1 MRWLQR
7 APCPVLTPYLLT
19 ATTATLPVNPLP
31 PPPAESALTAA
42 AEALTPP
49 QIAVAP
55 TPEAA
60 GGHALVSGLPAP
72 QPSFSTARQPLAI
85 ATFPSL
91 AEATIQTAAPVGHQL
106 SEPQSA
112 AAQTKN
118 ANSMHPGAQGYN
130 RPSLPELGLVA
141 SQAAWSPKVAAIAY
155 SAVPQPPVPSS
166 EPENPSSGAVSEL
179 EKLALEPENLTSQ
192 SQRPNSQPA
201 APTVGAERQTE
212 NATPE
217 SGVSVPAAPESE
229 TPQSEPAPPSAEAET
244 PMAEPGDATLTEA
257 PPSEPTE
264 ESAET
269 EAELFERVFGRPP
282 PQDQAIAVPFFI
294 NDQPQGQAIVVIAE
308 GSASQVQAAPV
319 LDKTASILRPDLQSQ
334 LAVIVDSDGYLPL
347 AQLQQLGIA
356 VVFDQTQLELYL
368 QIPAALRRTNVV
380 GVAGLPPEAADALPV
395 STVSGYLNIL
405 AGEDIVWS
413 GSGSTGRQPLRIAF
427 DGALNVSGWVLEG
440 RANAIEGGAP
450 GFSRGDVRLV
460 HDDPVNALRYIAG
473 DLSIPVSGAFQT
485 VVPLGGI
492 SVSRNYSLQPYRITR
507 PTGEFTFFLERPAR
521 VEIYIN
527 GVRVQQLQLEAG
539 PQDIRNLALSTGA
552 NDIQLII
559 TDDLGQVQRL
569 DFATALAGNLL
580 APGLQQFSYNLG
592 FPTRTLSG
600 QRQYQWEEPQLALA
614 HRWGVSPTV
623 TLGGYAQLTPSYQ
636 MVETDGVWA
645 SAVGNW
651 GWDVAASHTS
661 ELGTGLAMRL
671 QYELPPSPQDATN
684 RSLRIAAEYRG
695 DRFTTFGSLSPSPDW
710 LSLSASYSQR
720 IFDNTSL
727 NIGGGY
733 RLGRDG
739 PDSYT
744 ANLGLSRSLGN
755 GLSGSVNLNHSRN
768 QQGQDETRAFLG
780 LSWLMPQRRQS
791 LALNT
796 TVSSTEAIGNRL
808 SWSRSPD
815 RRLQSPGLAVDLNRG
830 SQGYGVSGR
839 LTYTD
844 YRFDLGLTH
853 DVSWPTG
860 AGATTSNNISNTT
873 RLTFGTALVFADGH
887 FGWSRPITNSF
898 VLVVPR
904 DRWRGQ
910 TIGVNPS
917 QDGYGAVVDGFGPAV
932 LPDLQPYYVSRVR
945 LDAPEAPLGY
955 DLGTDEYVVMPS
967 YRSGTLI
974 MAGTEASAFVRG
986 VLVDEA
992 GAPLGLQAGEVV
1004 SLSDADWAAQPL
1016 FTNRIGRFALLG
1028 FTPGRYEIRL
1038 RDRAPLQF
1046 EIAPDQE
1053 GLIDLGTLQIGPP

>member
-1 MRWLQR
+1 MAYPAGPQPISQLQP
-7 APCPVLTPYLLT
+7 AI
-19 ATTATLPVNPLP
+19 ATLAPSILAPESDMSDAGLAVPTVN
-31 PPPAESALTAA
+31 AESQP
-42 AEALTPP
+42 EH
-49 QIAVAP
+49 P
-55 TPEAA
+55 TPEAE
-60 GGHALVSGLPAP
+60 S
-72 QPSFSTARQPLAI
+72 
-85 ATFPSL
+85 
-91 AEATIQTAAPVGHQL
+91 
-106 SEPQSA
+106 SA
-112 AAQTKN
+112 
-118 ANSMHPGAQGYN
+118 
-130 RPSLPELGLVA
+130 
-141 SQAAWSPKVAAIAY
+141 
-155 SAVPQPPVPSS
+155 
-166 EPENPSSGAVSEL
+166 
-179 EKLALEPENLTSQ
+179 
-192 SQRPNSQPA
+192 PA
-201 APTVGAERQTE
+201 APTFAAEIPGAEFETPDSAP
-212 NATPE
+212 ATPA
-217 SGVSVPAAPESE
+217 S
-229 TPQSEPAPPSAEAET
+229 EAET
-244 PMAEPGDATLTEA
+244 PEAEPANA
-257 PPSEPTE
+257 IPSEVQTPAPTE
-264 ESAET
+264 TSAET

-282 PQDQAIAVPFFI
+282 AQNQAVAVPFFI
-294 NDQPQGQAIVVIAE
+294 NDQPQGQVIVVIAE
-308 GSASQVQAAPV
+308 GSVSQVQAAPV
-319 LDKTASILRPDLQSQ
+319 LDKTASILQPDLQRQ
-334 LAVIVDSDGYLPL
+334 LAAIAASDGYLPL

-380 GVAGLPPEAADALPV
+380 GVTGLPPEAADALPV

-413 GSGSTGRQPLRIAF
+413 GAGAGRQPLRLSL
-427 DGALNVSGWVLEG
+427 DGALNISGWVLEG
-440 RANAIEGGAP
+440 RANLVEAGNP

-460 HDDPVNALRYIAG
+460 HDDPINALRYVAG
-473 DLSIPVSGAFQT
+473 DLSIPVGGAFQT
-485 VVPLGGI
+485 LVPLGGI
-492 SVSRNYSLQPYRITR
+492 SVSRNYTLQPYRVTR
-507 PTGEFTFFLERPAR
+507 PTGEFTFLLERPSR
-521 VEIYIN
+521 VEVYIN

-539 PQDIRNLALSTGA
+539 PQDIRNLALSTGT

-592 FPTRTLSG
+592 FPVQTLGG
-600 QRQYQWEEPQLALA
+600 QRHYQWDEPQLALA
-614 HRWGVSPTV
+614 HRWGVSSTL

-645 SAVGNW
+645 STVGNW
-651 GWDVAASHTS
+651 GWDIAASHTN

-671 QYELPPSPQDATN
+671 QYELPPNPQDATN

-695 DRFTTFGSLSPSPDW
+695 DRFTTLGALGPSPDW
-710 LSLSASYSQR
+710 LTLSASYSQR
-720 IFDNTSL
+720 IFGDTSL

-739 PDSYT
+739 PDSYS

-755 GLSGSVNLNHSRN
+755 GLSGSLNINHSRN
-768 QQGQDETRAFLG
+768 QQGQDETRVFLG

-791 LALNT
+791 VALNT

-808 SWSRSPD
+808 SWSRSPE
-815 RRLQSPGLAVDLNRG
+815 RRLQSPGLALDLSRG
-830 SQGYGVSGR
+830 GQGYELSGR

-853 DVSWPTG
+853 DIAWPSQSE
-860 AGATTSNNISNTT
+860 AATSNTT

-910 TIGVNPS
+910 TIGVNPN
-917 QDGYGAVVDGFGPAV
+917 QDGYRAVVDGFGPAV

-945 LDAPEAPLGY
+945 LEAPDAPLGY
-955 DLGTDEYVVMPS
+955 DLGTDDYVIMPS
-967 YRSGTLI
+967 YRSGTVI

-986 VLVDEA
+986 VLVDEI

-1004 SLSDADWAAQPL
+1004 SLSNPDWAAQPL

-1028 FTPGRYEIRL
+1028 FTPGRYEIRM
-1038 RDRAPLQF
+1038 RDRTPLQF
-1046 EIAPDQE
+1046 EIAPNQE
-1053 GLIDLGTLQIGPP
+1053 GLIDLGTLQIGSP

>member
-1 MRWLQR
+1 M
-7 APCPVLTPYLLT
+7 LTPYLLT

-31 PPPAESALTAA
+31 PPSAEAALTAA

-55 TPEAA
+55 NPEAT

-72 QPSFSTARQPLAI
+72 QPSFSTARQPLA
-85 ATFPSL
+85 AVPPSL
-91 AEATIQTAAPVGHQL
+91 AEATVQAATLVEQQFA
-106 SEPQSA
+106 EPQLA
-112 AAQTKN
+112 AVQTKN
-118 ANSMHPGAQGYN
+118 ANSMHPGA
-130 RPSLPELGLVA
+130 RPSAPELGLDA
-141 SQAAWSPKVAAIAY
+141 NQAAWSPKVAT
-155 SAVPQPPVPSS
+155 SAHAAALFRPEPATPASAPLALNPEPETLVLEAEIPNAEPAAPPV
-166 EPENPSSGAVSEL
+166 EPENQPEPS
-179 EKLALEPENLTSQ
+179 
-192 SQRPNSQPA
+192 
-201 APTVGAERQTE
+201 
-212 NATPE
+212 TPE
-217 SGVSVPAAPESE
+217 SATPAPAAPEPE
-229 TPQSEPAPPSAEAET
+229 TEILDSD
-244 PMAEPGDATLTEA
+244 PGNSSPETEA
-257 PPSEPTE
+257 PEAEPDATATEAPASESTE

-269 EAELFERVFGRPP
+269 EAELFERIFGRPP

-319 LDKTASILRPDLQSQ
+319 LDKTATILQPDLQSQ
-334 LAVIVDSDGYLPL
+334 LAAIADSEGYLPL
-347 AQLQQLGIA
+347 DQLQQLGIE

-380 GVAGLPPEAADALPV
+380 GVTGLPPEAADALPV
-395 STVSGYLNIL
+395 SNVSGYLNIL

-413 GSGSTGRQPLRIAF
+413 GSGSTGRQPLRIAL

-440 RANAIEGGAP
+440 RANVIEGGTP

-460 HDDPVNALRYIAG
+460 HDDPVNALRYMAG

-492 SVSRNYSLQPYRITR
+492 SVSRNYSLQPYRVTR

-552 NDIQLII
+552 NDIQLVI

-600 QRQYQWEEPQLALA
+600 QRQYQWDEPQLALA

-671 QYELPPSPQDATN
+671 QYELPPSPQDASN

-695 DRFTTFGSLSPSPDW
+695 DRFTTFGSLSPSADW
-710 LSLSASYSQR
+710 LTLSAAYSQR

-755 GLSGSVNLNHSRN
+755 GLSGSLNLNHSRN
-768 QQGQDETRAFLG
+768 QQGQNETRAFLG

-791 LALNT
+791 VALNT
-796 TVSSTEAIGNRL
+796 TVSSTEAIGSRL

-815 RRLQSPGLAVDLNRG
+815 RRLQSPGLALDLNRG
-830 SQGYGVSGR
+830 GQGYDLSGR

-853 DVSWPTG
+853 DVAWPT
-860 AGATTSNNISNTT
+860 AAAAATSNTT

-917 QDGYGAVVDGFGPAV
+917 QEGYGAVVDGLGPAV
-932 LPDLQPYYVSRVR
+932 LPDLQPYYVSRLR
-945 LDAPEAPLGY
+945 LEAPEAPLGY
-955 DLGTDEYVVMPS
+955 DLGTDEYVIMPS

-1028 FTPGRYEIRL
+1028 FTPGMYEIRL

-1046 EIAPDQE
+1046 EITPDQE
-1053 GLIDLGTLQIGPP
+1053 GIIDLGTLQIGPS

>member
-1 MRWLQR
+1 MSS
-7 APCPVLTPYLLT
+7 
-19 ATTATLPVNPLP
+19 
-31 PPPAESALTAA
+31 SA
-42 AEALTPP
+42 
-49 QIAVAP
+49 
-55 TPEAA
+55 
-60 GGHALVSGLPAP
+60 
-72 QPSFSTARQPLAI
+72 
-85 ATFPSL
+85 
-91 AEATIQTAAPVGHQL
+91 
-106 SEPQSA
+106 
-112 AAQTKN
+112 
-118 ANSMHPGAQGYN
+118 
-130 RPSLPELGLVA
+130 RPSPPELGLV
-141 SQAAWSPKVAAIAY
+141 SRQAAWSPKMAASY
-155 SAVPQPPVPSS
+155 PTPLSQP
-166 EPENPSSGAVSEL
+166 EPEIALGQSS
-179 EKLALEPENLTSQ
+179 TI
-192 SQRPNSQPA
+192 
-201 APTVGAERQTE
+201 
-212 NATPE
+212 TP
-217 SGVSVPAAPESE
+217 
-229 TPQSEPAPPSAEAET
+229 PAPPALSPEPELPSLDIASEAET
-244 PMAEPGDATLTEA
+244 LAFEAEILDSDLENPAPEPEAPEAEPDATSSEAESSEA
-257 PPSEPTE
+257 PSSDSTE

-319 LDKTASILRPDLQSQ
+319 LEQTASILRPDLQSQ
-334 LAVIVDSDGYLPL
+334 LAAIVDSEGYLSL
-347 AQLQQLGIA
+347 AQLQQLGIE

-380 GVAGLPPEAADALPV
+380 GVTGLPPEAADALPV
-395 STVSGYLNIL
+395 SNVSGYLNIL

-413 GSGSTGRQPLRIAF
+413 GSGNTGRQPLRIAL

-440 RANAIEGGAP
+440 RANVIEGGAP

-460 HDDPVNALRYIAG
+460 HDDPANALRYIAG

-492 SVSRNYSLQPYRITR
+492 SVSRNYSLQPYRVTR

-552 NDIQLII
+552 NDIQLVI

-592 FPTRTLSG
+592 FPSRTLSG
-600 QRQYQWEEPQLALA
+600 QRQYQWDEPQLALA
-614 HRWGVSPTV
+614 HRWGASPTV

-684 RSLRIAAEYRG
+684 RSLRVAAEYRG

-710 LSLSASYSQR
+710 LTLSAAYSQR
-720 IFDNTSL
+720 IFGDTSL
-727 NIGGGY
+727 NVGGGY
-733 RLGRDG
+733 RLGRDQ

-755 GLSGSVNLNHSRN
+755 GLSGSLNLNHSRN

-796 TVSSTEAIGNRL
+796 TVSSNAAISNRL
-808 SWSRSPD
+808 SWSRSPE
-815 RRLQSPGLAVDLNRG
+815 RRLRSPGLAVDLNRG
-830 SQGYGVSGR
+830 DQGYDLSGR

-853 DVSWPTG
+853 DVALPSQP
-860 AGATTSNNISNTT
+860 GATTSNTT

-917 QDGYGAVVDGFGPAV
+917 QDSYAAVVDGFGPAV
-932 LPDLQPYYVSRVR
+932 LPDLQPYYVSRLR

-955 DLGTDEYVVMPS
+955 DLGTDQYVIMPS

-992 GAPLGLQAGEVV
+992 GAPLGLQSGEVV

-1046 EIAPDQE
+1046 EIAPNQE
-1053 GLIDLGTLQIGPP
+1053 GLIDLGTLPIGPP

>member
-1 MRWLQR
+1 M
-7 APCPVLTPYLLT
+7 LTPYLLT

-31 PPPAESALTAA
+31 PPLAESALTAA

-60 GGHALVSGLPAP
+60 GGHALISGLLAP
-72 QPSFSTARQPLAI
+72 QPSFSRARQPLAI
-85 ATFPSL
+85 ADPPSL
-91 AEATIQTAAPVGHQL
+91 AEATIQKTA
-106 SEPQSA
+106 
-112 AAQTKN
+112 
-118 ANSMHPGAQGYN
+118 
-130 RPSLPELGLVA
+130 PS
-141 SQAAWSPKVAAIAY
+141 
-155 SAVPQPPVPSS
+155 
-166 EPENPSSGAVSEL
+166 
-179 EKLALEPENLTSQ
+179 
-192 SQRPNSQPA
+192 
-201 APTVGAERQTE
+201 
-212 NATPE
+212 
-217 SGVSVPAAPESE
+217 
-229 TPQSEPAPPSAEAET
+229 
-244 PMAEPGDATLTEA
+244 
-257 PPSEPTE
+257 SEPTE

-319 LDKTASILRPDLQSQ
+319 LDKTASILQPDLQSQ
-334 LAVIVDSDGYLPL
+334 LVAIADSEGYLPL
-347 AQLQQLGIA
+347 DQLQQLGIA

-368 QIPAALRRTNVV
+368 EIPAALRRTNVV
-380 GVAGLPPEAADALPV
+380 GVSGLPPEAADALPV
-395 STVSGYLNIL
+395 STASGYLNIL

-413 GSGSTGRQPLRIAF
+413 GAGAGRQPLRLSL
-427 DGALNVSGWVLEG
+427 DGALNLSGWVLEG
-440 RANAIEGGAP
+440 RANVIEGGAP

-460 HDDPVNALRYIAG
+460 HDDPANALRYIAG

-507 PTGEFTFFLERPAR
+507 PTGEFTFFLERPAK

-539 PQDIRNLALSTGA
+539 PQDIRNLTLSTGA
-552 NDIQLII
+552 NNIQLVI

-600 QRQYQWEEPQLALA
+600 QRQYQWDEPHLALA
-614 HRWGVSPTV
+614 HRWGASSTL

-651 GWDVAASHTS
+651 GWDIAASHTN

-684 RSLRIAAEYRG
+684 RSLRIAAEYWG
-695 DRFTTFGSLSPSPDW
+695 DRFTTLGALSPSPDG
-710 LSLSASYSQR
+710 LTLSAAYSQR
-720 IFDNTSL
+720 IFSDTSL
-727 NIGGGY
+727 NIGGSY

-739 PDSYT
+739 PDNYT

-791 LALNT
+791 VALNT
-796 TVSSTEAIGNRL
+796 TVSSTAAASNRL
-808 SWSRSPD
+808 SWSRSPE
-815 RRLQSPGLAVDLNRG
+815 RRLQSPGLALDLNRG
-830 SQGYGVSGR
+830 SQGYDLSGR

-853 DVSWPTG
+853 DVAWPTT
-860 AGATTSNNISNTT
+860 AAATTSHNISNTT
-873 RLTFGTALVFADGH
+873 RLTLGTALVFADGH

-910 TIGVNPS
+910 TIGVNPN
-917 QDGYGAVVDGFGPAV
+917 QEGYGAVVDGFGPAV

-955 DLGTDEYVVMPS
+955 DLGADEYVIMPS

-1004 SLSDADWAAQPL
+1004 SLSDADWLAQTL
-1016 FTNRIGRFALLG
+1016 FTNRNGRFALLG
-1028 FTPGRYEIRL
+1028 FTPGRYEIRT
-1038 RDRAPLQF
+1038 RDRPPVPF
-1046 EIAPDQE
+1046 EIAPDQA
-1053 GLIDLGTLQIGPP
+1053 GLIDLGTLPVPTLSP

>member
-1 MRWLQR
+1 MAFGRSSTI
-7 APCPVLTPYLLT
+7 A
-19 ATTATLPVNPLP
+19 
-31 PPPAESALTAA
+31 PPAPLTINSDELPKLETVSETETIALEAEIPNSEPAASTVETENQPEPSTPESAT
-42 AEALTPP
+42 
-49 QIAVAP
+49 
-55 TPEAA
+55 
-60 GGHALVSGLPAP
+60 PAP
-72 QPSFSTARQPLAI
+72 
-85 ATFPSL
+85 
-91 AEATIQTAAPVGHQL
+91 AAPNP
-106 SEPQSA
+106 EPEILDSDPVD
-112 AAQTKN
+112 
-118 ANSMHPGAQGYN
+118 S
-130 RPSLPELGLVA
+130 SPETED
-141 SQAAWSPKVAAIAY
+141 
-155 SAVPQPPVPSS
+155 S
-166 EPENPSSGAVSEL
+166 EPEP
-179 EKLALEPENLTSQ
+179 
-192 SQRPNSQPA
+192 
-201 APTVGAERQTE
+201 
-212 NATPE
+212 
-217 SGVSVPAAPESE
+217 
-229 TPQSEPAPPSAEAET
+229 
-244 PMAEPGDATLTEA
+244 DATSTEA
-257 PPSEPTE
+257 PASESTE

-269 EAELFERVFGRPP
+269 EAELFERIFGRPP

-319 LDKTASILRPDLQSQ
+319 LDKTASILQPDLQSQ
-334 LAVIVDSDGYLPL
+334 LAAIADSEGYLPL
-347 AQLQQLGIA
+347 DQLQQLGIA

-368 QIPAALRRTNVV
+368 QIPAELRRTNVV
-380 GVAGLPPEAADALPV
+380 GVSGLPPEAADALPV

-413 GSGSTGRQPLRIAF
+413 GSGSTGRQPLRIAL

-440 RANAIEGGAP
+440 RANVIERGAP

-507 PTGEFTFFLERPAR
+507 PTGEFTFFLERPSR

-552 NDIQLII
+552 NDIQLVI

-600 QRQYQWEEPQLALA
+600 QRQYQWDEPQLALA
-614 HRWGVSPTV
+614 HRWGASSTL

-645 SAVGNW
+645 SEVGNW
-651 GWDVAASHTS
+651 GWDIAASHTS
-661 ELGTGLAMRL
+661 ALGTGLAMRL

-710 LSLSASYSQR
+710 LTLSAAYSQR
-720 IFDNTSL
+720 IFGDTSL

-739 PDSYT
+739 PDSYS

-755 GLSGSVNLNHSRN
+755 GLNGSLNLNHSRN
-768 QQGQDETRAFLG
+768 QQGQNETRAFLG

-796 TVSSTEAIGNRL
+796 TVSNTEAIGNRL

-815 RRLQSPGLAVDLNRG
+815 RRLRSPGLALDLNRG
-830 SQGYGVSGR
+830 GQGYDLSGR

-853 DVSWPTG
+853 DISWPTA
-860 AGATTSNNISNTT
+860 AGATTSNTT
-873 RLTFGTALVFADGH
+873 RLTLGTALVFADGH

-917 QDGYGAVVDGFGPAV
+917 QEGYGAVVDGFGPAV

-955 DLGTDEYVVMPS
+955 DLGTDEYVIMPS

-1004 SLSDADWAAQPL
+1004 SLSDADWVAQTL
-1016 FTNRIGRFALLG
+1016 FTNRNGRFALLG

-1053 GLIDLGTLQIGPP
+1053 GLIDLGTLQLGPP

>member
-1 MRWLQR
+1 M
-7 APCPVLTPYLLT
+7 LTPYLLT
-19 ATTATLPVNPLP
+19 ATPPILLVNPLP
-31 PPPAESALTAA
+31 PPPVESVLTAA

-55 TPEAA
+55 TPEAV
-60 GGHALVSGLPAP
+60 GGHALVSGLLAP
-72 QPSFSTARQPLAI
+72 QPSFSRARQPLAI
-85 ATFPSL
+85 ADPPSL
-91 AEATIQTAAPVGHQL
+91 AEATIQTTAP
-106 SEPQSA
+106 S
-112 AAQTKN
+112 
-118 ANSMHPGAQGYN
+118 
-130 RPSLPELGLVA
+130 
-141 SQAAWSPKVAAIAY
+141 
-155 SAVPQPPVPSS
+155 
-166 EPENPSSGAVSEL
+166 
-179 EKLALEPENLTSQ
+179 
-192 SQRPNSQPA
+192 
-201 APTVGAERQTE
+201 
-212 NATPE
+212 
-217 SGVSVPAAPESE
+217 
-229 TPQSEPAPPSAEAET
+229 
-244 PMAEPGDATLTEA
+244 
-257 PPSEPTE
+257 SEPTE

-319 LDKTASILRPDLQSQ
+319 LDKTASILQPDLQSQ
-334 LAVIVDSDGYLPL
+334 LMAIADSEGYLPL
-347 AQLQQLGIA
+347 AQLQQLGIE

-380 GVAGLPPEAADALPV
+380 GVSGLPPEAADALPV
-395 STVSGYLNIL
+395 STASGYLNIL
-405 AGEDIVWS
+405 AGEDIAWS
-413 GSGSTGRQPLRIAF
+413 GSGSTGRQPLRIAL
-427 DGALNVSGWVLEG
+427 DGALNLSGWVLEG

-450 GFSRGDVRLV
+450 RFSRGDVRLV

-507 PTGEFTFFLERPAR
+507 PTGEFTFFLERPAK

-539 PQDIRNLALSTGA
+539 PQDIRNLTLSTGA
-552 NDIQLII
+552 NNIQLVI

-600 QRQYQWEEPQLALA
+600 QRQYQWDEPQLALA
-614 HRWGVSPTV
+614 HRWGASSTL

-684 RSLRIAAEYRG
+684 RSLRVAAEYRG

-710 LSLSASYSQR
+710 LTLSAAYSQR
-720 IFDNTSL
+720 IFGDTSL

-755 GLSGSVNLNHSRN
+755 GFSGSINLNHSLD

-791 LALNT
+791 VALNT
-796 TVSSTEAIGNRL
+796 TVSSTETISNRL
-808 SWSRSPD
+808 SWSRSPE
-815 RRLQSPGLAVDLNRG
+815 RRLQSPGLALDLNRG
-830 SQGYGVSGR
+830 SQGYDLSGR

-853 DVSWPTG
+853 DVAWPTAA

-873 RLTFGTALVFADGH
+873 RLTLGTALVFADGH
-887 FGWSRPITNSF
+887 VGWSRPITNSF

-904 DRWRGQ
+904 DRWLGQ

-917 QDGYGAVVDGFGPAV
+917 QEGYGAVVDGFGPAV

-955 DLGTDEYVVMPS
+955 DLGADEYVIMPS

-986 VLVDEA
+986 VLVDKA

-1004 SLSDADWAAQPL
+1004 SLSDADWVTQTL
-1016 FTNRIGRFALLG
+1016 FTNRNGRFALLG
-1028 FTPGRYEIRL
+1028 FTSGRYEIRL

-1046 EIAPDQE
+1046 EIAPNQE